1 MAANDASLEH
11 DVNRGYANISLEE
24 EEEGG
29 LIVVGDEEIGD
40 GKERIDSRFCLVGR
54 FLTDKVINFAAMK
67 HTMASLWRPGKGVCI
82 RDLSPTLF
90 LFQFFHEIDV
100 KRVLESGPWTFD
112 QHILLV
118 KRLEENEQPQNIP
131 LFFTSFWIQVYNLPV
146 GFMSEKILKDIGSYI
161 GVFVASDENNLM
173 GIWKNYMR
181 IRVTTD
187 VRKPLKRRMKLK
199 KAGGDW
205 LWIDFKYERLNIFC
219 FICGLL
225 GHTEKQCPKLYES
238 PYGGLDKPYGHWL
251 KAPTRRSTLNYG
263 DRWLRSVPPTQSEK
277 EDGKST
283 NQAVAM
289 QVDSGNTNKSGVA
302 VPSSLIIGKH
312 AGIMVPFQEGG
323 EKATKGNNSKGKS
336 TEELAH
342 FSREKENVEELES
355 GLVVS
360 EAKRRRS
367 QDQIPHIGGFDG
379 EGTSQSGEF
388 QLGSKNGLAVGP
400 VIQAHRVPELGKW
413 RLTGFYGF
421 PESSRRRESWDL
433 LRLLAG
439 SSNLPWLIDLGVTG
453 YQFTWERARG
463 TDKWVEERLDRA
475 LVSESWLHRFNE
487 AKVFS
492 LESTCSDHLPILLE
506 LQPTGP
512 VSRNKRFRFENVW
525 LREIDCCEVVRN
537 NWLSPTGSSIQQKIL
552 SCGAALM
559 DWGGYLA
566 RDFRKRKL
574 ECRKQMALLRG
585 RRDCKGITEFTKV
598 RNRYNELLHGH
609 EVFWK
614 QRAKSLWL
622 KEGDKNTHYFHA
634 SASTRKRQ
642 NSFGNLRNNQG
653 DWCTNVEEVDEVIIN
668 YFHNLFQSN
677 GCNSAE
683 VIHCVETKITNEQN
697 SMLLTPFSAT
707 DVKEALFDM
716 HPDKSPGPDG
726 MNPAFYQRFW
736 HIVGEDVISACL
748 QFVKDC
754 SFPAG
759 LNDTSL
765 VLIPKNQK
773 PEILSDMRPI
783 ALCNVLYKIISKMLA
798 NRMKLV
804 LDLVISDSQSAFV
817 PVRYSVLRE
826 GKEVGPIIPCR
837 GLRQGD
843 PLSPYLFIICAE
855 GLSSLFRSQERS
867 GLLHGVKVARGAPM
881 ISHLFFA
888 DDSFLF
894 FKATH
899 NEAALVKQVL
909 TVYGKAAGQVVNF
922 SKSSISFSANVSE
935 ANVWQLCELLEVN
948 ATTNHGA
955 YLGLSSY
962 IGRKKKEVFHYIRDR
977 VWKRLQGWSAKML
990 SRAGK
995 EILLKTVALAMPNY
1009 AISVYL
1015 LPKDLCRELEGMM
1028 NSYWWRNNHSSGKGI
1043 NWMKWKYLC
1052 NPKGHGGL
1060 RFKQLHS
1067 FNIALLRKQ
1076 VWHILTRPESLM
1088 SKVLKA
1094 RYFPRTSVLKAS
1106 LGHNP
1111 SFVWRSMLAAKD
1123 VVVQGSRLQVG
1134 SGHNISIG
1142 NDPWLPDIT
1151 DGFISTELNEE
1162 LAAAPVDCLMVPNQ
1176 RIWDFDVVSD
1186 LFNARDKELILQ
1198 IPLSSRRDNDA
1209 WYWQANPRGC
1219 YTVRS
1224 CYKLLNPITSD
1235 SFAGVWRKLWRLN
1248 VPSKIKNFIWRA
1260 AKNVL
1265 PTAVNLLSRRVDI
1278 ISTCAVCNANEET
1291 VMHALIECSFAKTC
1305 WFSSPVGFVGYCT
1318 SFLTW
1323 LEHIFAY
1330 CSADD
1335 CNIAMMICWRIWI
1348 HRNDKIWNQKNGSV
1362 LQLAHGAV
1370 SWEKPEFGWVKC
1382 NVDAAVFA
1390 SQGRIGL
1397 GCVIRNSEGEF
1408 LAARCVGRHGA
1419 FSAREAEALGI
1430 REALS
1435 WLKEYKLPCVIVEMD
1450 CLQVFQALTEGFS
1463 GPNGFGLIIED
1474 CRELALVLGEVKFSF
1489 VRRSANFAAHSVA
1502 RAGNS
1507 MTDSR
1512 VWNCAPPPWL
1522 LNSL

>member
-1 MAANDASLEH
+1 MPRLQ
-11 DVNRGYANISLEE
+11 RGNGKIRLGIFET
-24 EEEGG
+24 
-29 LIVVGDEEIGD
+29 IREIG
-40 GKERIDSRFCLVGR
+40 
-54 FLTDKVINFAAMK
+54 
-67 HTMASLWRPGKGVCI
+67 
-82 RDLSPTLF
+82 
-90 LFQFFHEIDV
+90 
-100 KRVLESGPWTFD
+100 
-112 QHILLV
+112 
-118 KRLEENEQPQNIP
+118 
-131 LFFTSFWIQVYNLPV
+131 
-146 GFMSEKILKDIGSYI
+146 
-161 GVFVASDENNLM
+161 
-173 GIWKNYMR
+173 
-181 IRVTTD
+181 
-187 VRKPLKRRMKLK
+187 
-199 KAGGDW
+199 
-205 LWIDFKYERLNIFC
+205 
-219 FICGLL
+219 
-225 GHTEKQCPKLYES
+225 
-238 PYGGLDKPYGHWL
+238 
-251 KAPTRRSTLNYG
+251 AP
-263 DRWLRSVPPTQSEK
+263 
-277 EDGKST
+277 
-283 NQAVAM
+283 
-289 QVDSGNTNKSGVA
+289 
-302 VPSSLIIGKH
+302 I
-312 AGIMVPFQEGG
+312 
-323 EKATKGNNSKGKS
+323 
-336 TEELAH
+336 
-342 FSREKENVEELES
+342 
-355 GLVVS
+355 
-360 EAKRRRS
+360 
-367 QDQIPHIGGFDG
+367 
-379 EGTSQSGEF
+379 
-388 QLGSKNGLAVGP
+388 
-400 VIQAHRVPELGKW
+400 
-413 RLTGFYGF
+413 
-421 PESSRRRESWDL
+421 
-433 LRLLAG
+433 
-439 SSNLPWLIDLGVTG
+439 
-453 YQFTWERARG
+453 
-463 TDKWVEERLDRA
+463 
-475 LVSESWLHRFNE
+475 
-487 AKVFS
+487 
-492 LESTCSDHLPILLE
+492 
-506 LQPTGP
+506 
-512 VSRNKRFRFENVW
+512 
-525 LREIDCCEVVRN
+525 
-537 NWLSPTGSSIQQKIL
+537 
-552 SCGAALM
+552 
-559 DWGGYLA
+559 
-566 RDFRKRKL
+566 
-574 ECRKQMALLRG
+574 
-585 RRDCKGITEFTKV
+585 
-598 RNRYNELLHGH
+598 
-609 EVFWK
+609 
-614 QRAKSLWL
+614 
-622 KEGDKNTHYFHA
+622 
-634 SASTRKRQ
+634 
-642 NSFGNLRNNQG
+642 
-653 DWCTNVEEVDEVIIN
+653 
-668 YFHNLFQSN
+668 
-677 GCNSAE
+677 AE

-817 PVRYSVLRE
+817 PGRAITDNIIISAEIMHFLKRKRQGKHGVAAMKIDMFKAYGRVKWGFLQAMMLKLGFDPKWVELVMLCVSTVRYSVLRE

-909 TVYGKAAGQVVNF
+909 TVYGKASGQVVNF

-955 YLGLSSY
+955 YLGLPSY

-995 EILLKTVALAMPNY
+995 EILLTTVALAMPNY
-1009 AISVYL
+1009 AMSIYL

-1028 NSYWWRNNHSSGKGI
+1028 NSYWWRNNHSNGKGI

-1060 RFKQLHS
+1060 GFKQLHS
-1067 FNIALLRKQ
+1067 FNIALLGKQ
-1076 VWHILTRPESLM
+1076 VWHILTRPESFM
-1088 SKVLKA
+1088 AKVLKA

-1348 HRNDKIWNQKNGSV
+1348 HRNDKI
-1362 LQLAHGAV
+1362 
-1370 SWEKPEFGWVKC
+1370 
-1382 NVDAAVFA
+1382 
-1390 SQGRIGL
+1390 
-1397 GCVIRNSEGEF
+1397 
-1408 LAARCVGRHGA
+1408 
-1419 FSAREAEALGI
+1419 
-1430 REALS
+1430 
-1435 WLKEYKLPCVIVEMD
+1435 
-1450 CLQVFQALTEGFS
+1450 
-1463 GPNGFGLIIED
+1463 
-1474 CRELALVLGEVKFSF
+1474 
-1489 VRRSANFAAHSVA
+1489 
-1502 RAGNS
+1502 
-1507 MTDSR
+1507 
-1512 VWNCAPPPWL
+1512 
-1522 LNSL
+1522 